1 MKRPRQNFDTK
12 EDDCKT
18 KNDSVAFFK
27 PHPSG
32 EVWRGLQ
39 IINKMK
45 KYSLIVLF
53 LTVAGLISGMVSEK
67 KRPVKVFLAGD
78 STCANYA
85 LEDDYQTKRFPVTGW
100 GQVFQQFFRNDSL
113 KKVSGV
119 IKADS
124 VIVDDRAK
132 GGRSTR
138 TFFQEGRWRAIYTE
152 MQPGDLV
159 IISFGHNDAA
169 KDKTERYV
177 NVEGYKEFLRLYVL
191 QTRQKGGI
199 PVLMTPVNRNYPWE
213 DGVLKSC
220 HGEYPQAVKDIADEM
235 NVLLIDLTQ
244 LSCEHFTKMGQVFV
258 SENYFMNLPAKI
270 YTAYP
275 DGQKDN
281 THFQPA
287 GAKAVAQLVF
297 DGLKKLKN
305 D

>member
-1 MKRPRQNFDTK
+1 
-12 EDDCKT
+12 
-18 KNDSVAFFK
+18 
-27 PHPSG
+27 
-32 EVWRGLQ
+32 
-39 IINKMK
+39 MK
-45 KYSLIVLF
+45 KYTIITLLLV
-53 LTVAGLISGMVSEK
+53 VAGLITGMVSER

-85 LEDDYQTKRFPVTGW
+85 LENDYQTKRFPLVGW
-100 GQVFQQFFRNDSL
+100 GQVFQQFLRKDSL
-113 KKVSGV
+113 NKVSGI

-152 MQPGDLV
+152 LKAGDLV

-177 NVEGYKEFLRLYVL
+177 HVEGYKEFLRLYVS

-220 HGEYPQAVKDIADEM
+220 HGEYPQAVKDVATEM

-244 LSCEHFTKMGQVFV
+244 LSCDFFTKKGQDFV
-258 SENYFMNLPAKI
+258 TINYFMNLPANT
-270 YTAYP
+270 YRAYP

-287 GAKAVAQLVF
+287 GGKSVAQLVF
-297 DGLKKLKN
+297 DGLKKLRIKN
-305 D
+305 

>member
-1 MKRPRQNFDTK
+1 MR
-12 EDDCKT
+12 
-18 KNDSVAFFK
+18 
-27 PHPSG
+27 
-32 EVWRGLQ
+32 
-39 IINKMK
+39 
-45 KYSLIVLF
+45 KYTSLIVFILLSGL
-53 LTVAGLISGMVSEK
+53 LTGMVAEK
-67 KRPVKVFLAGD
+67 KRPVKVYLAGD

-85 LEDDYQTKRFPVTGW
+85 LEDDYQTKRFPLTGW
-100 GQVFQQFFRNDSL
+100 GQVFQPFFRKDSL
-113 KKVSGV
+113 QMIAGL

-138 TFFQEGRWRAIYTE
+138 TFFQEGRWRAIYAE
-152 MQPGDLV
+152 LQAGDLV

-177 NVEGYKEFLRLYVL
+177 DLEGYKEFLRLYIL

-220 HGEYPQAVKDIADEM
+220 HGEYPQAVKDIAAEM

-244 LSCEHFTKMGQVFV
+244 LSCDFFTKKGQ
-258 SENYFMNLPAKI
+258 EYAATNYFMNLPANT
-270 YTAYP
+270 YQAYP

-287 GAKAVAQLVF
+287 GAQAVAQLVF
-297 DGLKKLKN
+297 DGLKKLKIRK
-305 D
+305 

>member
-1 MKRPRQNFDTK
+1 
-12 EDDCKT
+12 
-18 KNDSVAFFK
+18 
-27 PHPSG
+27 
-32 EVWRGLQ
+32 
-39 IINKMK
+39 MK
-45 KYSLIVLF
+45 KYTTIALFLIVSGL
-53 LTVAGLISGMVSEK
+53 LTGMMSEK
-67 KRPVKVFLAGD
+67 KRLVKVFLAGD

-113 KKVSGV
+113 KLVSGL
-119 IKADS
+119 IRADS

-138 TFFQEGRWRAIYTE
+138 TFFQEGRWRGIYTE
-152 MQPGDLV
+152 LQAGDLV

-177 NVEGYKEFLRLYVL
+177 DIDGYKEFLRLFIS

-213 DGVLKSC
+213 DGVLKNC
-220 HGEYPQAVKDIADEM
+220 HGDYPQAVKDVAAEM

-244 LSCEHFTKMGQVFV
+244 LSCEFFTKKGQDYVT
-258 SENYFMNLPAKI
+258 SNYFMNLPANT
-270 YTAYP
+270 YQAYP
-275 DGQKDN
+275 EGQKDN

-287 GAKAVAQLVF
+287 GGKAVAQLVF
-297 DGLKKLKN
+297 YGLKQLKIKN
-305 D
+305 

>member
-1 MKRPRQNFDTK
+1 MNKYTK
-12 EDDCKT
+12 
-18 KNDSVAFFK
+18 VA
-27 PHPSG
+27 
-32 EVWRGLQ
+32 L
-39 IINKMK
+39 
-45 KYSLIVLF
+45 LLF
-53 LTVAGLISGMVSEK
+53 VVVLISGMVSEK
-67 KRPVKVFLAGD
+67 RRPVKVFLAGD

-85 LEDDYQTKRFPVTGW
+85 LEDDYQTKRFPITGW
-100 GQVFQQFFRNDSL
+100 GQVFQEFFRKDSL
-113 KKVSGV
+113 KLVSGI

-124 VIVDDRAK
+124 VVVDDRAK

-152 MQPGDLV
+152 LQSGDLV

-177 NVEGYKEFLRLYVL
+177 NEEGYKEFLRLFVS

-213 DGVLKSC
+213 EGVLKSC
-220 HGEYPQAVKDIADEM
+220 HGEYPQAVKDIASEM
-235 NVLLIDLTQ
+235 NVLLIDLNQ
-244 LSCEHFTKMGQVFV
+244 LSCDFFTKKGQEY
-258 SENYFMNLPAKI
+258 SSANYFMNLPANTYK
-270 YTAYP
+270 AYP

-297 DGLKKLKN
+297 DGLKKLKK
-305 D
+305 

>member
-1 MKRPRQNFDTK
+1 
-12 EDDCKT
+12 
-18 KNDSVAFFK
+18 
-27 PHPSG
+27 
-32 EVWRGLQ
+32 
-39 IINKMK
+39 MK
-45 KYSLIVLF
+45 KYTLISSFLIV
-53 LTVAGLISGMVSEK
+53 ACLITGMVSEK

-85 LEDDYQTKRFPVTGW
+85 LEADYQTKRFPLVGW
-100 GQVFQQFFRNDSL
+100 GQVFQQFFMKDSL
-113 KKVSGV
+113 NKVSE
-119 IKADS
+119 ILKADS

-138 TFFQEGRWRAIYTE
+138 TFFQEGRWRAIYSE
-152 MQPGDLV
+152 LQAGDLV

-177 NVEGYKEFLRLYVL
+177 DVEGYKEFLRLYVS

-220 HGEYPQAVKDIADEM
+220 HGEYPQAVKDVATEM

-244 LSCEHFTKMGQVFV
+244 LSCDFFTKKGQNFV
-258 SENYFMNLPAKI
+258 TANYFMNLPANT
-270 YTAYP
+270 YQAYP

-287 GAKAVAQLVF
+287 GGKAVAQLVF
-297 DGLKKLKN
+297 DGLKKLKK

>member
-1 MKRPRQNFDTK
+1 
-12 EDDCKT
+12 
-18 KNDSVAFFK
+18 
-27 PHPSG
+27 
-32 EVWRGLQ
+32 
-39 IINKMK
+39 MK
-45 KYSLIVLF
+45 KYTYVVAFVL
-53 LTVAGLISGMVSEK
+53 LAGLVTAMVSK
-67 KRPVKVFLAGD
+67 KSRPVKVFLAGD

-85 LEDDYQTKRFPVTGW
+85 LEENYQSKRFPITGW
-100 GQVFQQFFRNDSL
+100 GQVFQQFFRKDSL
-113 KKVSGV
+113 KQVSGL

-138 TFFQEGRWRAIYTE
+138 TFFQEGRWRGIYTE
-152 MQPGDLV
+152 IQPGDLV

-177 NVEGYKEFLRLYVL
+177 NEEGYKEFLRLFVL

-199 PVLMTPVNRNYPWE
+199 PVLMTPVNRNFPWE
-213 DGVLKSC
+213 NGVLKSC
-220 HGEYPQAVKDIADEM
+220 HGEYPQAVKDVAAEM

-244 LSCEHFTKMGQVFV
+244 LSCDFLTKKG
-258 SENYFMNLPAKI
+258 EAYAATTYFMNLPANT
-270 YTAYP
+270 YQAYP

-297 DGLKKLKN
+297 DGLKKLKKEN
-305 D
+305 